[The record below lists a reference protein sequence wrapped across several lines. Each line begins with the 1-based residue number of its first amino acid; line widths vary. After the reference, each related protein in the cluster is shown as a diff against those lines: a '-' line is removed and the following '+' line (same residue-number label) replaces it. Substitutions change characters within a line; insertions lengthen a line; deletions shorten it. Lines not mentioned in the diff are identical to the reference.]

1 MVYRRIVNGY
11 TCLMPAVC
19 GKIFGFVLCVGVLY
33 AVFIIKTIFTTTMMM
48 MTITLADNDD
58 EFDNYNESFL
68 PVIVVT
74 VSKFYVLT
82 FDNANKLK
90 AINFN
95 FVGSWP
101 YQNQKCFELGKCGCG
116 MFYIPEANNDFIKSK
131 LLNG

>member
-1 MVYRRIVNGY
+1 
-11 TCLMPAVC
+11 
-19 GKIFGFVLCVGVLY
+19 
-33 AVFIIKTIFTTTMMM
+33 MMM
-48 MTITLADNDD
+48 SLIIITK
-58 EFDNYNESFL
+58 SFF

-95 FVGSWP
+95 FVGTWP

-131 LLNG
+131 LLNGQKMIIAKVTKCYVEQLQVKVVTH